1 MIKVLFTDGWQSLL
15 MKKLVAT
22 FLFCR
27 DNSGATAIEYAFIAG
42 LVSVAAVGAYGALA
56 DSMSN
61 LYMAISSQVTNSM

>member
-1 MIKVLFTDGWQSLL
+1 MRT
-15 MKKLVAT
+15 LVAT

-61 LYMAISSQVTNSM
+61 LYMTISSQVTNSMQ